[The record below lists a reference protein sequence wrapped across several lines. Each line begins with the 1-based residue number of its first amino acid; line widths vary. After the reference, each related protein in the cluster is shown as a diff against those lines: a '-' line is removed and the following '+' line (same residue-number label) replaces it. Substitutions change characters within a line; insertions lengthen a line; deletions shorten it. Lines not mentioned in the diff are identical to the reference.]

1 MHAAIAA
8 VALKSVKAEVTHKIL
23 LNGTNCP
30 GAMCSLGV
38 APVTAGASS
47 AVLVKALWARGGWH
61 QAAATA
67 ALHIAVHDYD

>member
-8 VALKSVKAEVTHKIL
+8 VALKSVKAEATHKIL

-47 AVLVKALWARGGWH
+47 AVLVKALWARGGVASGRRYSC
-61 QAAATA
+61 AAYSCA
-67 ALHIAVHDYD
+67 